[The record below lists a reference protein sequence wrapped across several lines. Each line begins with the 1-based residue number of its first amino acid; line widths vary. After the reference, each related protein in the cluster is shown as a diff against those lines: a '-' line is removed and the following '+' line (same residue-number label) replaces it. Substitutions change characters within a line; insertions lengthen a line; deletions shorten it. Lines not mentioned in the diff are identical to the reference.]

1 MSDLDGT
8 RKCSTCKCQKPA
20 TDFTHPKTCDRCAAK
35 NKVKKRIEGR
45 GSKRPKGRATEGP
58 PGTRRCSQKKWCP
71 SDDFEPGNSTCNS
84 CLYTEQERKATR
96 RNSTADQL
104 VVGGS
109 FPIPASDADAGHQTV
124 AESDAEEPPE
134 SQVEQAPVPP
144 AESPVAPLGLHYTPP
159 GTEPVSDDVD
169 ASVDDLA
176 STLANLDF
184 HSLVGQLYATDGS
197 GNENNTMPAAEVSS

>member
-1 MSDLDGT
+1 M
-8 RKCSTCKCQKPA
+8 
-20 TDFTHPKTCDRCAAK
+20 
-35 NKVKKRIEGR
+35 IEWE
-45 GSKRPKGRATEGP
+45 AEEG
-58 PGTRRCSQKKWCP
+58 
-71 SDDFEPGNSTCNS
+71 
-84 CLYTEQERKATR
+84 
-96 RNSTADQL
+96 DQL

-197 GNENNTMPAAEVSS
+197 ENENNTMPAAEVSS